1 MKSSDDQF
9 DWDNWV
15 LTRWSRQTKNMPV
28 DLINGYGSDLPIRP
42 ASVRVA
48 APKTPAA
55 APDSLD
61 TTAAFKAAQAQTPS
75 ARPEKIARAS
85 ALLADGNYPSDQD
98 LNRLAGFLSSRL

>member
-9 DWDNWV
+9 DWDKWV

-48 APKTPAA
+48 APQSPAA

-61 TTAAFKAAQAQTPS
+61 TTAAYKSAQAQTPS

-85 ALLADGNYPSDQD
+85 ELLADANYPSDQD

>member
-9 DWDNWV
+9 DWDDWV

-42 ASVRVA
+42 ASVRA
-48 APKTPAA
+48 TAPKAPAA
-55 APDSLD
+55 TPDSLD
-61 TTAAFKAAQAQTPS
+61 TTAAYKSAQTQTPP

-85 ALLADGNYPSDQD
+85 ALVADPNYPSDQD
-98 LNRLAGFLSSRL
+98 LNRLAGFLASKL